1 MEELRGDLDET
12 LSELTDD
19 DFRQAFESF
28 PDIDAEFDEDA
39 APGNESGSDF

>member
-19 DFRQAFESF
+19 DFRQAFASF
-28 PDIDAEFDEDA
+28 PDVDAEVDGDA
-39 APGNESGSDF
+39 APDNGAGSGV